1 MDEPQ
6 IIDSRIPAPDT
17 KSWYAYIWQ
26 EQQQSP
32 NRLEDAAKFLASMI
46 SISLTIFL
54 AVGKTAFENIARHGP
69 VKVAVV
75 LWLVS
80 LLFSFFVLFP
90 WRYRFVS
97 ESIQS
102 IKAMHQKV
110 VRVKRVLLI
119 LSLVLFLA
127 ALTLLAV
134 LFLFTS

>member
-1 MDEPQ
+1 MNEPKTLE
-6 IIDSRIPAPDT
+6 SRIPAPDT

-54 AVGKTAFENIARHGP
+54 AIGKKAFENIGQHDS

-75 LWLVS
+75 LWLLS

-97 ESIQS
+97 ESIKS
-102 IKAMHQKV
+102 IKAMHKKV

-119 LSLVLFLA
+119 LSLVLFLT

-134 LFLFTS
+134 LFLFPA